1 MSVRQRA
8 LWRMVANSRK
18 RGPVSKT
25 PPAQSGGAP
34 LSLTLLGRFRLTGPR
49 GDIDLGSR
57 KLCGLLAFLA
67 CTSPQPQVREKLSAL
82 LCGSHSDAQAKKNLH
97 QAVPR

>member
-1 MSVRQRA
+1 MA
-8 LWRMVANSRK
+8 ATPRK
-18 RGPVSKT
+18 TGPVSKPT
-25 PPAQSGGAP
+25 RSLRTAKSPPARTGGAP
-34 LSLTLLGRFRLTGPR
+34 LRLTLLGRFRLTGPQ

-67 CTSPQPQVREKLSAL
+67 CTAPQRQLREKLSAL